1 MLFSYCCFSI
11 LFYSILRFQYT
22 NINSFI
28 KIYWYVFSWLVCLFV
43 CLYCTIN
50 YPGSCGW
57 HDLTIANETVA

>member
-11 LFYSILRFQYT
+11 LFDSILRFQYT

-43 CLYCTIN
+43 CLFVLYYKLSRFVRLARFDYCK
-50 YPGSCGW
+50 
-57 HDLTIANETVA
+57 